1 MSRAPTV
8 CVYCGSRSGESARI
22 RDAAVELGTQ
32 VGRRGWQLVY
42 GGGRAGLMGL
52 VADAALAAGARVTGV
67 IPESLMQRELGHR
80 GLHELHVVQTM
91 HERKRLMADRADA
104 FVALP
109 GGIGTFEE
117 LFEVWSWRHLAYHD
131 RPIGLLDVER
141 YYEPLATMIERA
153 RDAGFMTHEQIAMI
167 DIDDDPARLLQTLAD
182 KAARATAPD
191 DFRRI

>member
-1 MSRAPTV
+1 MTTAPTV
-8 CVYCGSRSGESARI
+8 CVYCGSRGGESPGI
-22 RDAAVELGTQ
+22 RDAAVELGTHIGQ
-32 VGRRGWQLVY
+32 QGWQLVY

-52 VADAALAAGARVTGV
+52 VADAAIAAGARVTGV
-67 IPESLMQRELGHR
+67 IPESLMQRELGHP

-131 RPIGLLDVER
+131 RPIALLDVEH
-141 YYEPLATMIERA
+141 YFEPLLVMLRRTVA
-153 RDAGFMTHEQIAMI
+153 AGFMTAEQMAMI
-167 DIDDDPARLLQTLAD
+167 DVDADPARLLRALAV

-191 DFRRI
+191 DLRRI

>member
-1 MSRAPTV
+1 MKGPLTV
-8 CVYCGSRSGESARI
+8 CVYCGSRPGHNASFGE
-22 RDAAVELGTQ
+22 AAAALGT
-32 VGRRGWQLVY
+32 VIGRLGWQMVY

-52 VADAALAAGARVTGV
+52 VADAALAAGARVKGV

-80 GLHELHVVQTM
+80 GLHELQVVQTM
-91 HERKRLMADRADA
+91 HERKRIMADSADA

-131 RPIGLLDVER
+131 RPIGLLDVAG
-141 YYEPLATMIERA
+141 YYAPLLTLLERA
-153 RDAGFMTHEQIAMI
+153 VDAGFMTREQLAMLEVGR
-167 DIDDDPARLLQTLAD
+167 DPEDLMHALGE

-191 DFRRI
+191 DLRRI